1 MLGFQDMLTNLANW
15 IGDISGVLRNY
26 VIEFSN
32 DETNFQEF
40 YFKAIKRACNRGM
53 KLMLIEGK
61 MVSAIPCRVTVVG
74 YRIEAAQLI
83 A

>member
-1 MLGFQDMLTNLANW
+1 M
-15 IGDISGVLRNY
+15 LRNY

-40 YFKAIKRACNRGM
+40 YFTEIKRARTRGM
-53 KLMLIEGK
+53 KSMLIK
-61 MVSAIPCRVTVVG
+61 KRVSAIPCRVSVVKD
-74 YRIEAAQLI
+74 RVEAAQLV